1 MARQQQI
8 EDGDLAASVERRQPA
23 PARAS
28 DARKRARKLQA
39 SPKWDVELTR
49 LVATEAAHLANLR
62 ARATGFQWD
71 VDHMIPLLCKTACG
85 LHTWANL
92 QVIPHDMNLRKF
104 NRLELTQPGEW
115 IHRL

>member
-1 MARQQQI
+1 
-8 EDGDLAASVERRQPA
+8 
-23 PARAS
+23 
-28 DARKRARKLQA
+28 
-39 SPKWDVELTR
+39 
-49 LVATEAAHLANLR
+49 
-62 ARATGFQWD
+62 
-71 VDHMIPLLCKTACG
+71 MIPLLCKTACG